1 MKVYHGSYIKIDKID
16 LSKCKPNKD
25 FGKGFYVTKFRNHA
39 EIWAKIIG
47 EKYGTEGFVSEFEFS
62 ENDFTKSICKIKHFE
77 AYDEEWLDFIV
88 ANRDKN
94 SKIPAHDYDI
104 IIGPVAD
111 DKVQN
116 TLRLYLKGKISKEK
130 FLKMLV
136 RHEETNQI
144 CFCTLNSLQTIDRID
159 DTPTYDIV
167 MISEPIIEKLILDFD
182 FDEEKATNLFFNSDI
197 YTKLSDTETQL
208 YEKDW
213 TETYKLLLTE
223 LKLKKTCP

>member
-1 MKVYHGSYIKIDKID
+1 MRVYHGSYIKVDTID

-39 EIWAKIIG
+39 EEWAKVIG
-47 EKYGTEGFVSEFEFS
+47 EKQGTDGFVSEFEFS
-62 ENDFTKSICKIKHFE
+62 ENDFTKSICKIKHFDI
-77 AYDEEWLDFIV
+77 YNEEWLDFV
-88 ANRDKN
+88 VKNRDKN
-94 SKIPAHDYDI
+94 NETPTHDYDI

-116 TLRLYLKGKISKEK
+116 TLRLYLKGKILKEK
-130 FLKMLV
+130 FLKMLTY
-136 RHEETNQI
+136 HEETHQI

-167 MISEPIIEKLILDFD
+167 MISEPIIEKLMLDFN
-182 FDEEKATNLFFNSDI
+182 FDEEEATNLFFCSDT
-197 YTKLSDTETQL
+197 YDKLSNTQTKL

-213 TETYKLLLTE
+213 TETYKLLLDE
-223 LKLKKTCP
+223 LKL